1 MKHGRGVTTLILAIL
16 LTLPALARQASDE
29 ELEKAVA
36 TMRNIVPDKMSKE
49 EKEARAKELTKAWQ
63 TIQSTGEKG
72 IKRLIAELDMLENS
86 KTEDDYFKLS
96 MGAFLWEIGGLDQ
109 AELIARCWRSAR
121 SFSANYQ
128 YVFFP
133 AFAAAMTE
141 DNRALPMLR
150 AFLKDKESIVV
161 VYRHGGMKLG
171 WPIAQEFVW
180 GAFGPKGLPELM
192 DIAKNS
198 EDVVSQETALSLL
211 ADSQYLEALPL
222 ARRWAREATGQ
233 LKYTAYQSLGIFGH
247 PTDFETLLTGL
258 KSRDPEEVYSCCWA
272 LYEYGDARA
281 VDKVLPLLATADMNL
296 KTEICSILLH
306 LPTTPGLKAVIEQRD
321 SSQNEEEKNI
331 LTKLISSFFEELEV
345 PEEEYLKKSESEQKE
360 LLAGWYTRTNSS
372 YRLEKGDRQATREEF
387 LKAVEYWK
395 KEGRIDR
402 QAGDYS
408 WLEIKQMIAVAR
420 PEDIELLLE
429 LKSRLY
435 RRLSDECIPEIREID
450 KVIRYIGRSRYRKN
464 PGVCLRIEAR

>member
-1 MKHGRGVTTLILAIL
+1 MKHGRGVTSLFLVIL
-16 LTLPALARQASDE
+16 LTLPALARQISSE
-29 ELEKAVA
+29 ELEKAVL

-49 EKEARAKELTKAWQ
+49 EKEAKAKELTKAWQ
-63 TIQSTGEKG
+63 TIQAAGEKG
-72 IKRLIAELDMLENS
+72 LERLVSELDRLENS
-86 KTEDDYFKLS
+86 KIEDDYFKLS

-109 AELIARCWRSAR
+109 AELITRCWHSAR

-141 DNRALPMLR
+141 DNRALFMLG
-150 AFLKDKESIVV
+150 AFLKDKESVVIV
-161 VYRHGGMKLG
+161 YSHGGMKLG

-192 DIAKNS
+192 NITKSS

-211 ADSQYLEALPL
+211 ADNQYLEALPL

-233 LKYTAYQSLGIFGH
+233 LKYTACQSLGIFGH
-247 PTDFETLLTGL
+247 PADFETLLTGL
-258 KSRDPEEVYSCCWA
+258 KSTDPEEVYSCCWA

-296 KTEICSILLH
+296 KTEICSILVN
-306 LPTTPGLKAVIEQRD
+306 LPTTSGLKAIIEQRD
-321 SSQNEEEKNI
+321 RSQNEEEKNI
-331 LTKLISSFFEELEV
+331 LAKLISSFFEVLEIS
-345 PEEEYLKKSESEQKE
+345 EEEYLKKSEGEQKE
-360 LLAGWYTRTNSS
+360 LLAGWYAKSNSS
-372 YRLEKGDRQATREEF
+372 YQLGKGDRQATREEF

-402 QAGDYS
+402 YAGDYS

-450 KVIRYIGRSRYRKN
+450 RVIRYIGRSRYRKN
-464 PGVCLRIEAR
+464 PGVCLRVEAR